1 MIDDHLE
8 SVELPHSTH
17 YDGINGPRIEILNSH
32 LSSEEMVMFYQS
44 CDAFVLPTH
53 AEGWGLP
60 THEAMAMGLPVVTT
74 NWGGTTEFV
83 TSDNALLL
91 DVIDL
96 IDTSGGVIP
105 SLPSPLHFHLTLS

>member
-8 SVELPHSTH
+8 SVQLPLSDH
-17 YDGINGPRIEILNSH
+17 YDGIHGPRIEILNTH

-74 NWGGTTEFV
+74 NWGGSTEFV
-83 TSDNALLL
+83 TSENGLLL

-96 IDTSGGVIP
+96 IETSGGELTS
-105 SLPSPLHFHLTLS
+105 SLLLL